1 MIYVTGDIHGSI
13 DIRKL
18 MENDV
23 TKKLTKD
30 DYIIICGDFGLV
42 WNYKRE
48 DGKERKW
55 LKWLDRQPWT
65 TLFVDGNHEC
75 FPRLYSFPVKEWH
88 GGKVHEL
95 RPKVLHLMR
104 GEIFE
109 IDGQTIFAMGGA
121 ASHDRGPAVGDTKIV
136 QGKFW
141 WPEEIPS
148 EEEMRNGFQ
157 NLAKHDNKVD
167 YIVTHCLP
175 TNLQYVVKKGTYH
188 ADAITHCLEAVIQG
202 VEFKHWYCGHYHY
215 NIDASDNVTIV
226 FSRILKLGDNIAE
239 AETMMG
245 VPKYLKG
252 DAVLIRLGEE
262 ILLGKITQVMP
273 YGTLRKHDAPY
284 YDIELY
290 DKSRDEPVVTIK
302 ETQNIEKSLADF

>member
-1 MIYVTGDIHGSI
+1 MNNKKSNETTLKALQIPLNLLIIQARQGNEAAAETFCQWATPIVRQFGTIPYFVKNLDRSEIQSLLNLTLTEF
-13 DIRKL
+13 L
-18 MENDV
+18 ME
-23 TKKLTKD
+23 
-30 DYIIICGDFGLV
+30 Y
-42 WNYKRE
+42 
-48 DGKERKW
+48 
-55 LKWLDRQPWT
+55 P
-65 TLFVDGNHEC
+65 
-75 FPRLYSFPVKEWH
+75 
-88 GGKVHEL
+88 
-95 RPKVLHLMR
+95 
-104 GEIFE
+104 
-109 IDGQTIFAMGGA
+109 
-121 ASHDRGPAVGDTKIV
+121 
-136 QGKFW
+136 
-141 WPEEIPS
+141 EIPS

-215 NIDASDNVTIV
+215 NIDASDIVTIV

-252 DAVLIRLGEE
+252 DAVLIQLGEE

-302 ETQNIEKSLADF
+302 ETQIIEKSLADF